1 MNNEKSKFKMTNEEI
16 LEWWY
21 YLDNDDKTHLWYEY
35 SGDDYDKV
43 FMYDPE
49 VDCLDDDIIIN
60 IWNNYQSS
68 IKQNGL

>member
-1 MNNEKSKFKMTNEEI
+1 MTNEEI

-21 YLDNDDKTHLWYEY
+21 YLDNDDKTHLWYEH
-35 SGDDYDKV
+35 SGNDYDKV

-49 VDCLDDDIIIN
+49 VDCLDDNIIIN
-60 IWNNYQSS
+60 IWNNYQLS

>member
-1 MNNEKSKFKMTNEEI
+1 MTNEEI